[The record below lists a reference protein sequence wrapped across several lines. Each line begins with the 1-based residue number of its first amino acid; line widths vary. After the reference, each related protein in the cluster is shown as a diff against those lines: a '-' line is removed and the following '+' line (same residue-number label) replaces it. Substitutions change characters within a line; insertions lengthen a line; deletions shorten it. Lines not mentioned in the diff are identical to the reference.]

1 MEDDGRSLVV
11 LRCVT
16 ETCKRSTRVSPKSIF
31 ASSCVKPLLKRIV
44 WQFFY
49 GFAKGFLQVYIHRFC
64 FGFELRFRKH
74 VSECT
79 LVCLYSSED
88 SNFSVAWEKKV
99 IVASQIVQ
107 ILELKKVPINK
118 NIFAAKMAEARYA
131 LPANYVC
138 LSKPFRKSKLS

>member
-79 LVCLYSSED
+79 LVCLYSSEY
-88 SNFSVAWEKKV
+88 SNFWVAWEKKV
-99 IVASQIVQ
+99 IVSSQIVQ
-107 ILELKKVPINK
+107 ILKLNWKSSNK
-118 NIFAAKMAEARYA
+118 QKHFATKMA

-138 LSKPFRKSKLS
+138 LSNPIRKSKLS